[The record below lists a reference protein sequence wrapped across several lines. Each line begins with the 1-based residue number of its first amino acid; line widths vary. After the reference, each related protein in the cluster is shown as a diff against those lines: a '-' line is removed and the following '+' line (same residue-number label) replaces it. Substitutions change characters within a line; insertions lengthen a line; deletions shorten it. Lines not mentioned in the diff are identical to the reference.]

1 MVKKILLVAAL
12 VAPIFVSAQKIAV
25 VNSKAIFE
33 AMPEKVAAENQLNGL
48 LAKYNEENSKLEREF
63 NQKYSEYQAL
73 DSTTPKSIKAR
84 RVQEIQ
90 ENQQKI
96 ADYQQMVDQDMKL
109 KQAELL
115 DPIKNKIQNV
125 IDSIGSEDGYS
136 LILDVSVTPVAF
148 KGADTKDITSDVKTR
163 LGLK

>member
-1 MVKKILLVAAL
+1 MVKKILLIAAL

-33 AMPEKVAAENQLNGL
+33 SMPEKVAAENQLNSL

-63 NQKYSEYQAL
+63 NQKYSEYQSL
-73 DSTTPKSIKAR
+73 DATTPKSIKAR

-115 DPIKNKIQNV
+115 DPIKNKIQSV
-125 IDSIGSEDGYS
+125 IDSIGVESGYS

-148 KGADTKDITSDVKTR
+148 KGADTKDITEDVKTR